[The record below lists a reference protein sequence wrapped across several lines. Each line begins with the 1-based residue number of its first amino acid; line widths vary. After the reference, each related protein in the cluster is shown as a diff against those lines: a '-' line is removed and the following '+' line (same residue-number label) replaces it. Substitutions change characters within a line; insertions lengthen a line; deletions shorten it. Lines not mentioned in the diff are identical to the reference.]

1 MSWVK
6 KAEAMYGMWISPDG
20 KTTKFP
26 YPDYYHAEAIE
37 DGLLPLTPEEVKS
50 VMHARMPEDEL
61 VARGWG
67 RVIVDPMSEE
77 VELETSDESSVE
89 SFLEKI
95 PVIPKRL
102 LIDAGPNKHALLL
115 AEDED
120 LVSAWRNR
128 HRARVFAKLRRNP
141 WPKRFVRPH
150 RRMPHPV
157 GHLSPARRPHPVSR

>member
-6 KAEAMYGMWISPDG
+6 KAETMYGMWISPAG
-20 KTTKFP
+20 VATKFE

-37 DGLLPLTPEEVKS
+37 DGLLPLTPAEVADIMRSK
-50 VMHARMPEDEL
+50 RPEDEL
-61 VARGWG
+61 VSRGWG
-67 RVIVDPMSEE
+67 RVIVDKMSDE
-77 VELETSDESSVE
+77 VELETSGESNVE

-95 PVIPKRL
+95 PMIPKRL
-102 LIDAGPNKHALLL
+102 LVDAGPNDYALLL

-128 HRARVFAKLRRNP
+128 NRARVFAKIRRNP

-157 GHLSPARRPHPVSR
+157 GHLSPAHRPHPVSR